1 MALVASAGCTWKAP
15 PLEVGSGPGKV
26 ESSMVFAADGSLLTM
41 LHGAQDRE
49 TVRLSQVP
57 AALRQAVV
65 AVEDERFWQHRGVDV
80 KSVARAV
87 YANARSGRVVEGGS
101 TITQQYVKNELVGPD
116 RSVRRKLREA
126 ALARRLERRY
136 TKERILELYLNAV
149 YFGNGAYGVQTAS
162 RRYFGTGVD
171 RLTLGQAALLAGF
184 IQAPSHTDPYERP
197 AAALARRRVVLAKMA
212 ELGMVTPDQA
222 RLAGDEPLALRATPP
237 DEHVPAPYFVERVK
251 RSLLDDERFGATAQ
265 ARRDLLLGGGLRIF
279 TTLDRAKQAHAEQ
292 AVAKVLSRPDRD
304 PSAAVV
310 SLEPATGF
318 VRALVGGRDYY
329 GGGAQAK
336 FDLAT
341 QGRRPAGS
349 AFKPFVLAAALEQGI
364 PLARRYGAPSR
375 LRLPLTGGTWEVENY
390 EGEGGGGM
398 DLVEATATSV
408 NTVYARLILD
418 VGPAEAVATASRMG
432 VTSPLAAHPS
442 AVLGTNDVTPLE
454 MAAAYATLANRGAAV
469 APSFVTRVEA
479 ADGLVLYDHRHV
491 RRQVLRRETADA
503 EVAVLEEVVRRGT
516 GVEARIGRPAAG
528 KTGTGQ
534 QWRDAWFVGF
544 TPELATSVWVGFADG
559 QRSMVPPATR
569 IRVTGGSWPAQIWQ
583 LYTAAALADTPAT
596 AFPEPPAAGRAAV
609 VRRPVPSL
617 VGMPVDRA
625 EDSLDRAGFRVVRR
639 TVPNGDYPPGYV
651 VDQQPE
657 GATEVTGGSAV
668 TLRVSEP
675 APTGAPP

>member
-1 MALVASAGCTWKAP
+1 MATSAGCTWKAP
-15 PLEVGSGPGKV
+15 PPGPGV
-26 ESSMVFAADGSLLTM
+26 RPSRGESSQIFAADGSLLTT
-41 LHGAQDRE
+41 LHGGQDRE

-57 AALRQAVV
+57 PALRQAVV
-65 AVEDERFWQHRGVDV
+65 AVEDERFWHHRGVDV
-80 KSVARAV
+80 KSVARAI
-87 YANARSGRVVEGGS
+87 YANASSGRVVEGGS

-126 ALARRLERRY
+126 ALAYRLERRY
-136 TKERILELYLNAV
+136 TKEQILELYLNAV
-149 YFGNGAYGVQTAS
+149 YFGNGAYGVQAAS

-171 RLTLGQAALLAGF
+171 RLTLGQAALLAGLV
-184 IQAPSHTDPYERP
+184 QAPSRTDPYERP
-197 AAALARRRVVLAKMA
+197 QAALARRRVVLAKMA
-212 ELGMVTPDQA
+212 DLGLITSEQA
-222 RLAGDEPLALRATPP
+222 RAAADEALALRATPL
-237 DEHVPAPYFVERVK
+237 DEQVPAPHFVERVK
-251 RSLLDDERFGATAQ
+251 RSILDDERFGATSQ

-318 VRALVGGRDYY
+318 VQALVGGRDYY
-329 GGGAQAK
+329 GGGPQAK

-349 AFKPFVLAAALEQGI
+349 SFKPFVLAAALERGV
-364 PLARRYGAPSR
+364 PLSRRYDAPSR
-375 LRLPLTGGTWEVENY
+375 LRLPLTGRTWQVDNY
-390 EGEGGGGM
+390 EGDGGDHM
-398 DLVEATATSV
+398 DLVEATAASV
-408 NTVYARLILD
+408 NTVYAQLILD
-418 VGPAEAVATASRMG
+418 VGPAEAVATAARMG

-469 APSFVTRVEA
+469 APTFVTRVES
-479 ADGLVLYDHRHV
+479 ADGRVLYDHRHV

-544 TPELATSVWVGFADG
+544 TPELATSVWVGFPDG

-583 LYTAAALADTPAT
+583 LYTAAALADVPAT
-596 AFPEPPAAGRAAV
+596 DFPDPPPAGQGAL
-609 VRRPVPSL
+609 VRRQVPSL
-617 VGMPVDRA
+617 VGMPVELA
-625 EDSLDRAGFRVVRR
+625 EQSLERAGFRAVRR
-639 TVPNGDYPPGYV
+639 PVPNGDYPPGYV
-651 VDQQPE
+651 VGQQPE
-657 GATEVTGGSAV
+657 GAGEAAGGSAV
-668 TLRVSEP
+668 TLRISE
-675 APTGAPP
+675 AAVEGAPP